1 MAKIGFIGLGTM
13 GCPMAA
19 NIVRGGH
26 QVSGFDVDVN
36 SIKKHVANGGLES
49 NSASEA
55 AKDAEIVFTML
66 PNSQHVNTALFE
78 KDTERDVYELV
89 NCLEPIAKSLSSD
102 NYKQLAHG
110 LASGA
115 NVLSEFFDG
124 DQSVMVMTEDIKVR
138 TNRLNLLAVLRNQ
151 ALLIADFNLI
161 TH

>member
-19 NIVRGGH
+19 NIVRGAH

-78 KDTERDVYELV
+78 E
-89 NCLEPIAKSLSSD
+89 N
-102 NYKQLAHG
+102 
-110 LASGA
+110 GA
-115 NVLSEFFDG
+115 VESMNKGTIVTVSY
-124 DQSVMVMTEDIKVR
+124 
-138 TNRLNLLAVLRNQ
+138 
-151 ALLIADFNLI
+151 
-161 TH
+161 THLTLPTPPYV